1 MAVCGDPDDFCSSQ
15 YPLRAH
21 VAGRSIEL
29 FAVVTMYNEDE
40 QLFGRTWKSIR
51 KNIQYLCSKQKAAWG
66 SDGWK
71 RAVVCIVADGREK
84 INQKTLN
91 TLGVLGA
98 YQEGHI
104 KTSIN
109 GQPVSAHVFE
119 YTTQVCLDSGD
130 VKVKGTESGIPIQAS
145 ITR

>member
-1 MAVCGDPDDFCSSQ
+1 VGDPDDFCKSK

-21 VAGRSIEL
+21 VAGREIEL
-29 FAVVTMYNEDE
+29 FIVVTMYNEDE
-40 QLFGRTWKSIR
+40 LLFARTWKAIR
-51 KNIQYLCSKQKAAWG
+51 KNIAYLCSKNSDTWG
-66 SDGWK
+66 EDGWK
-71 RAVVCIVADGREK
+71 KVCVAIISDGREK

-91 TLGVLGA
+91 TLGMLGC

-119 YTTQVCLDSGD
+119 YTSQVTLENSD
-130 VKVKGTESGIPIQAS
+130 VKV
-145 ITR
+145 